1 MIEIY
6 NAISAI
12 SKQLSN
18 EGISKDRS
26 NQQQGYKFRGIDDCL
41 NALASLLP
49 EHGLVIIPSVLEREV
64 IERQTKSGGSLFYV
78 TVKVQFG
85 FISTKDGS
93 RHDAVVYGEAM
104 DSADKA
110 TNKAMSAAYKYAVL
124 LTFCIPTEGDNDAD
138 ATTHE
143 VAAKQTA
150 ALKAVQA
157 KLEAKQAQPPAQA
170 PKTSPEPAE
179 GSLSWSDLA
188 NEYDTY
194 HGGRKA
200 KTLPMD
206 AVTAWADQ
214 RKDLFSLGTD
224 GSFYKVSTGNAPTLA
239 KEPAFIWQIGK
250 EASLGGHKG
259 KAIETIPLDY
269 LEWYVANGKKPDHL
283 AAAKAELGRVAVSA
297 SANNLPLSGICEAY
311 IEHIELCETVTEC
324 QTCTAQALTDSNLNV
339 FEAKQIEEAGE
350 KRLAFLRG

>member
-1 MIEIY
+1 MIEVY

-12 SKQLSN
+12 SKELSH

-49 EHGLVIIPSVLEREV
+49 KHGLVIIPSALEREV

-104 DSADKA
+104 DSADKS

-143 VAAKQTA
+143 VAAKQHSD
-150 ALKAVQA
+150 LKAVQE
-157 KLEAKQAQPPAQA
+157 KLQEAKAQPPAKAQNA
-170 PKTSPEPAE
+170 SPKP
-179 GSLSWSDLA
+179 
-188 NEYDTY
+188 
-194 HGGRKA
+194 
-200 KTLPMD
+200 
-206 AVTAWADQ
+206 TAAQ
-214 RKDLFSLGTD
+214 ES
-224 GSFYKVSTGNAPTLA
+224 
-239 KEPAFIWQIGK
+239 AFIWQVGK
-250 EASLGGHKG
+250 TPEDGGHKG
-259 KAIETIPLDY
+259 KSIDTIKLEY
-269 LEWYVANGKKPDHL
+269 LEWYVSDKNKYPNAAHV
-283 AAAKAELGRVAVSA
+283 AAAKAELGRVACSSEANQPKISALCSAYLENITVS
-297 SANNLPLSGICEAY
+297 
-311 IEHIELCETVTEC
+311 ETVSEC
-324 QTCTAQALTDSNLNV
+324 QKAIDAALSDENINV
-339 FEAKQIEEAGE
+339 FEQTHLKETGE
-350 KRLAFLRG
+350 RKLALLRG